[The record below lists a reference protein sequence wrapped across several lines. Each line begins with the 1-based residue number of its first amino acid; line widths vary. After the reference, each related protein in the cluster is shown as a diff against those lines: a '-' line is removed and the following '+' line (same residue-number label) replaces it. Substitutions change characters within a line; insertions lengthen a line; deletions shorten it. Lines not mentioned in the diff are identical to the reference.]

1 MAFSVSVTAAAL
13 KDAEEYVV
21 FIREQS
27 NDGEAAEKWWN
38 GLLLAIQS
46 LETLP
51 ARCPH
56 VPEQAYFGPEIRQL
70 IYASHRIIF
79 RIRSRDVLVLRIYH
93 GARKKLK
100 MSPKKKRPA

>member
-1 MAFSVSVTAAAL
+1 LVYSVSVTAAAL

-27 NDGEAAEKWWN
+27 NDGDAAANWWN
-38 GLLLAIQS
+38 GLLTAIQS

-51 ARCPH
+51 GRCPQIS
-56 VPEQAYFGPEIRQL
+56 EQGHFAAELRQL

-79 RIRSRDVLVLRIYH
+79 SIRSKDVLVLRVYH
-93 GARKKLK
+93 GARKNLK
-100 MSPKKKRPA
+100 KARMKKR